1 MACRHGASLRVA
13 DEKASR
19 ELERETERDREREER
34 ERERRKEEEGKERK
48 REKKTSTRQ
57 DSKAAG
63 TCLRRWCRIVA
74 REIRRKDA
82 ITNRIINEVFTGVCI
97 APGTLISGNN
107 RPFPSSSS
115 SVILAAVYINNGS
128 ILRRRNTFRRVCPIS
143 RFDFVLFR
151 YKYVTRTN
159 NCESRQTQIGSIRL

>member
-13 DEKASR
+13 DEKVSH
-19 ELERETERDREREER
+19 EREREEER
-34 ERERRKEEEGKERK
+34 ERERERREIK
-48 REKKTSTRQ
+48 REGESETSTCQ

-63 TCLRRWCRIVA
+63 TCLRRWRRIVA

-97 APGTLISGNN
+97 APGMLISGDN

-115 SVILAAVYINNGS
+115 KLSSWQLTSTMEISRDGKYFSGYLFFVTYMSYSDFLKFVILLQRNN
-128 ILRRRNTFRRVCPIS
+128 
-143 RFDFVLFR
+143 
-151 YKYVTRTN
+151 K
-159 NCESRQTQIGSIRL
+159 